1 NGSQIPGWM
10 ILIWKWFIY
19 LSMPC
24 LFCFAFMQFVFLT
37 LLNLIS
43 RSLTKKLILK
53 MGEKVTMTQNP
64 KFKYEDWGPTF
75 MSWNFVK
82 TILGHMWTNVGQE
95 AFVGNNAPDSPVI
108 TLDGYNNV
116 LSFFCLSDNR
126 PLFKQLVKDFGDVAD
141 FLVVYI
147 AEAHSTDGW
156 VFANNVDITKHRNQE
171 ERLAA
176 AQFLVKEDPLCPI
189 VVDEMKDTTASK
201 YGAIPERLYVL
212 QAGKVVYKG
221 KIGPR
226 GYSPEEVRSFLE
238 KMK

>member
-1 NGSQIPGWM
+1 M
-10 ILIWKWFIY
+10 ILIWKLSIY

-24 LFCFAFMQFVFLT
+24 LFCFAFMQFMFLS

-43 RSLTKKLILK
+43 RSLTKKVILK

-75 MSWNFVK
+75 MSWNFIK

-95 AFVGNNAPDSPVI
+95 AFVGNNAPDSPVV
-108 TLDGYNNV
+108 TLEGKRTSIYNY
-116 LSFFCLSDNR
+116 L
-126 PLFKQLVKDFGDVAD
+126 K
-141 FLVVYI
+141 
-147 AEAHSTDGW
+147 DGW
-156 VFANNVDITKHRNQE
+156 VFANNVDITKHQNLE
-171 ERLAA
+171 ERLTA

-189 VVDEMKDTTASK
+189 VVDVMKDTTASK

-221 KIGPR
+221 KMGPR
-226 GYSPEEVRSFLE
+226 GYSPEEVCSFLE